1 MGDQVQVSAPNKSDD
16 QGLTKLFQQSEY
28 HSSSLGEDIGH
39 TGLNQQQDSIIM
51 NDHKGRIPLSNQMN
65 FWKNS
70 KWPLTPPPFLENYIA
85 NLFIMD
91 MVAFM
96 QGGIGQMV
104 LVNIS

>member
-1 MGDQVQVSAPNKSDD
+1 
-16 QGLTKLFQQSEY
+16 
-28 HSSSLGEDIGH
+28 
-39 TGLNQQQDSIIM
+39 M

-96 QGGIGQMV
+96 QGGIGQIV
-104 LVNIS
+104 SVNISQYLSVKAIYQTLPLGSKSSIFDQIWSFF